1 MKDRIQ
7 VVADI
12 LMGAAYAD
20 SNLAGDERASVK
32 QLLSNVLQT
41 ESLPMDLAFHLEEFS
56 PTAFD
61 LDKAAAAFAKDDDE
75 TKRRLL
81 ELVAAVHAADHEFD
95 LAEDE
100 YLHRLGEALG
110 LPHSAYK
117 DMIVSVVEEVH
128 LGEDLE
134 PVRFA
139 EEDAEARPP
148 MPPPPGVTRAKK
160 GGGKPAGNANS
171 SDS

>member
-1 MKDRIQ
+1 MKERIR

-20 SNLAGDERASVK
+20 QNLAGDERASVRE
-32 QLLSNVLQT
+32 LLSNLLET
-41 ESLPMDLAFHLEEFS
+41 ENLPMDLDFHISEFA
-56 PTAFD
+56 PQNFD
-61 LDKAAAAFAKDDDE
+61 LKQAAATFADADFE

-81 ELVAAVHAADHEFD
+81 ELVAAVHAADQEFD

-117 DMIVSVVEEVH
+117 DMIVSVVDEVH
-128 LGEDLE
+128 LDDGLQ

-139 EEDAEARPP
+139 EEDADARPP
-148 MPPPPGVTRAKK
+148 MPPPPGVTRAQKNDEDD
-160 GGGKPAGNANS
+160 ARNDES
-171 SDS
+171 